1 MTEIYFQRTDLA
13 KYGTWI
19 QKNCLETDALT
30 LIKTENTHTNTE
42 NYNR

>member
-30 LIKTENTHTNTE
+30 NK
-42 NYNR
+42 NREYAYQY